1 MAELMAVD
9 AQAGAALL
17 VRPQPIGVFPLPAGY
32 LLIPGGEDTEP
43 ARRALLSGHLP
54 EQWPPA
60 LRAHELALAGELDA
74 AMAALP
80 DTDPVARYNRFVINP
95 GTEEPA
101 TVRRGLGPDLAV
113 LVDLVCFVLGRSDN
127 PPELGTADGELAAL
141 VLAAHATQAVSA
153 GDAPKALRL
162 LAEAV
167 EHANGVAKPLA
178 GVLLGA
184 AASIRK
190 DAEGSAADVI
200 STLERALGLLKDTH
214 LHVAKAE
221 LHLTLGSTLHELA
234 GESSELL
241 AAAVKHYHSVLQL
254 VTADQAPDVFAA
266 AHANLAAAYL
276 AMPMVQASDQ
286 LRTGIAVQSLR
297 AALSIYRPET
307 HPQRWASAQL
317 NLANALVYLPSK
329 HQGDNLVEAIEL
341 YETVLELRDRE
352 TDPLGRARVLANQ
365 GNALAHLGIFD
376 HAKAKLHEARFLF
389 EEFEEVDAV
398 RTVRNVLDEIARQSI
413 LAETG
418 KISEMTEK

>member
-1 MAELMAVD
+1 MAELMTVD
-9 AQAGAALL
+9 ARAGVALL

-43 ARRALLSGHLP
+43 ARRALLSGRLP

-60 LRAHELALAGELDA
+60 LRAHQLALAGELDA

-80 DTDPVARYNRFVINP
+80 ETDPVARYNRFVINP

-101 TVRRGLGPDLAV
+101 TVRRGLGTNLAV

-141 VLAAHATQAVSA
+141 VLAAQASQAVST
-153 GDAPKALRL
+153 GDAYKALEL
-162 LAEAV
+162 LAKAV
-167 EHANGVAKPLA
+167 EHAVSVTKPLA

-184 AASIRK
+184 EASIRR
-190 DAEGSAADVI
+190 DAEGSAHEVI
-200 STLERALGLLKDTH
+200 STLERALGMLSDTD

-221 LHLTLGSTLHELA
+221 LHLTLASTLHELA
-234 GESSELL
+234 GDRSELL
-241 AAAVKHYHSVLQL
+241 AAAVKHYHSALQL

-286 LRTGIAVQSLR
+286 LRMGIAVQSLR
-297 AALSIYRPET
+297 TALSVYRPDT

-317 NLANALVYLPSK
+317 NLANALVYMPSN

-341 YETVLELRDRE
+341 YETVLEIRDRE

-389 EEFEEVDAV
+389 EEFEEIDAV
-398 RTVRNVLDEIARQSI
+398 RTVRNVLDEIARQSVLVKTERI
-413 LAETG
+413 
-418 KISEMTEK
+418 KEMTEK